1 MFKIE
6 SAGITDVGQ
15 KRPHNED
22 ALLLDDQL
30 RLFVVADGMG
40 GHQAGE
46 VASALV
52 IETLQK
58 EMRGFETK
66 ASEGPFQNDETLSP
80 GANRLLAAIYKA
92 NSEVYALAQRKTQC
106 RGMGATL
113 AAVLA
118 TEETLIAA
126 NVGDSP
132 IFLIHA
138 GAIERLSVV
147 HNVIT
152 EQTAMDPNAGQRI
165 APKYQRM
172 LTRAM
177 GIAETVQPDLCEI
190 QLFAG
195 DSVVLGSDG
204 LSDKMSPEEILAT
217 VERHAPTSACQ
228 ELVDLANRRGGED
241 NITVIVLKF
250 TSSAANGHGFIGL
263 MRRLWKPLKSMFN

>member
-1 MFKIE
+1 MLTIE

-52 IETLQK
+52 IGTLQE
-58 EMRGFETK
+58 EMREFEAR
-66 ASEGPFQNDETLSP
+66 ASKGLFQTDETLSP
-80 GANRLLAAIYKA
+80 GANHLLAAICKA

-106 RGMGATL
+106 RGMGSTL

-165 APKYQRM
+165 APKYHRM
-172 LTRAM
+172 LTRGM

-190 QLFAG
+190 QLFA
-195 DSVVLGSDG
+195 DDRVVIGSDG
-204 LSDKMSPEEILAT
+204 LSEKVSPEEIMAA
-217 VERHAPTSACQ
+217 VDRHAPARACQ
-228 ELVDLANRRGGED
+228 ELVALANRRGGED

-250 TSSAANGHGFIGL
+250 TPPAADSRGLMGL
-263 MRRLWKPLKSMFN
+263 MRRLWNPLKSMFN